1 MFLGSLYEK
10 KTGRTLLRIVEAY
23 RQNGRPKQRMIKNLG
38 YLDELEKIYPD
49 PIAHFKEV
57 AKQMTQEKKE
67 NEAARRVQ
75 LDPNA
80 SLTKYENLTPDGVLR
95 KNLGY
100 AALSKLYHEMRI
112 DVFLNNHQR
121 STKFA
126 ANLNSIFKML
136 VFNRALYPDSKRG
149 AWENRGIFFETTD
162 YSQQEVYHSLDYF
175 LAWRPALLEQL
186 HDQMK
191 TNYKRDTLLLYY
203 DVTNYYFEIDESD
216 SLRAKGVSKEHR
228 PNPLVQM
235 GLFLDEK
242 GLPVSYDLYRGNT
255 NDCMTL
261 PYMLD
266 DTVVDFGLHHL
277 IIVADKGMMSG
288 DNIARIRLGHNGYVM
303 SYSVRGADK
312 AFKDYVLDEEGYN
325 SVYDSEGKLVAK
337 HKSRYSPREIWVTDS
352 EGRRT
357 KSIVNER
364 QIVIYSEK
372 YAQRTRRER
381 ALAIEKAS
389 GQIYALSK
397 DAKSSSYGAAKYLK
411 KVPFDTT
418 TGECF
423 PETEYLVLL
432 DEERIDED
440 EKLDGYYV
448 ICTNVIGRA
457 KGEKPFTARYRYTPD
472 GFFQLNRKVTDDD
485 IIEIYKGLWRIEETF
500 KVTKSE
506 LKARPVFLST
516 EKHIR
521 AHFLICFV
529 TLLLMR
535 LLEYRLGWKYSSA
548 AIQES
553 LASACGTRIDDKL
566 YVFDYY
572 DAVLEA
578 IGENLG
584 IDFSRQSLTAQEI
597 RHLLAQTKQRT

>member
-1 MFLGSLYEK
+1 MFLATISDK
-10 KTGRTLLRIVEAY
+10 KTGRTILKIVESH
-23 RQNGRPKQRMIKNLG
+23 RENGRPKKRMIQNLG

-57 AKQMTQEKKE
+57 AKEMTLEKKE
-67 NEAARRVQ
+67 KEEARRVQ
-75 LDPNA
+75 LDPTA
-80 SLTKYENLTPDGVLR
+80 CLTKYENLSPDGVAR

-100 AALSKLYHEMRI
+100 AALSQLYHELGI

-121 STKFA
+121 YKNFK

-136 VFNRALYPDSKRG
+136 IFNRALYPDSKRG
-149 AWENRGIFFETTD
+149 AWENRGIFFENTN
-162 YSQQEVYHSLDYF
+162 YSQKDVYRSLDYF
-175 LAWRPALLEQL
+175 LEWRPALLEQL
-186 HDQMK
+186 HEQVK
-191 TNYKRDTLLLYY
+191 AKYARDTLLVYY

-228 PNPLVQM
+228 PNPIVQM

-242 GLPVSYDLYRGNT
+242 GLPVSYELYRGNT
-255 NDCMTL
+255 NDSTTL
-261 PYMLD
+261 PSMLD
-266 DTVVDFGLHHL
+266 ETVVDLGLHHL
-277 IIVADKGMMSG
+277 ILVADKGMMSG

-312 AFKDYVLDEEGYN
+312 AFKDYVLEEEGYN

-372 YAQRTRRER
+372 YAKRTRMER
-381 ALAIEKAS
+381 ALSIEKAT

-397 DAKSSSYGAAKYLK
+397 DAKSSSYGSAKYIK
-411 KVPFDTT
+411 KVPFDKT

-432 DEERIDED
+432 DEGRIDED

-457 KGEKPFTARYRYTPD
+457 KGEKPFKTRYRYTPD

-516 EKHIR
+516 ENHIR

-553 LASACGTRIDDKL
+553 LASACGTRIDEKL

-578 IGENLG
+578 IGKDLG

-597 RHLLAQTKQRT
+597 RHLLAHTKQRT

>member
-448 ICTNVIGRA
+448 ICTNVIGLG
-457 KGEKPFTARYRYTPD
+457 KGEKPFKTRYRYTPD

-535 LLEYRLGWKYSSA
+535 LLEYRLGWKYSSG

-578 IGENLG
+578 IGGNLN

-597 RHLLAQTKQRT
+597 RHLLAHTKQRT

>member
-1 MFLGSLYEK
+1 MFLATISDK
-10 KTGRTLLRIVEAY
+10 KTGRTILKIVES
-23 RQNGRPKQRMIKNLG
+23 RRENGRSKKHMIQNLG

-57 AKQMTQEKKE
+57 AKQMTLEKKE
-67 NEAARRVQ
+67 KEQARHVQ
-75 LDPNA
+75 LDPTA
-80 SLTKYENLTPDGVLR
+80 CLTKYENLAPTAVAR

-100 AALSKLYHEMRI
+100 AALSKLYHEMKI

-121 STKFA
+121 YKKFA

-136 VFNRALYPDSKRG
+136 IFNRALYPDSKRG
-149 AWENRGIFFETTD
+149 AWENRGIFFENTD
-162 YSQQEVYHSLDYF
+162 YSQQDVYRSLDYF
-175 LAWRPALLEQL
+175 LEWRPALLEQL
-186 HDQMK
+186 HEQVK
-191 TNYKRDTLLLYY
+191 VNYARDTLLLYY
-203 DVTNYYFEIDESD
+203 DVTNYYFEIDEPD

-228 PNPLVQM
+228 PNPIVQM
-235 GLFLDEK
+235 GLFLDAN
-242 GLPVSYDLYRGNT
+242 GLPVSYELYRGNT
-255 NDCMTL
+255 NDCTTL
-261 PYMLD
+261 PSMLD

-288 DNIARIRLGHNGYVM
+288 DNIAKIRLGHNGYVM

-312 AFKDYVLDEEGYN
+312 AFKDYVLDEEGY
-325 SVYDSEGKLVAK
+325 SAVYDSEGKLVAK

-352 EGRRT
+352 NGKRT

-364 QIVIYSEK
+364 QIVIYSEQ
-372 YAQRTRRER
+372 YAQRTRHER

-397 DAKSSSYGAAKYLK
+397 DAKTSSYGSAKYIK
-411 KVPFDTT
+411 KVPFDKT

-423 PETEYLVLL
+423 PGTEYLVML
-432 DEERIDED
+432 DDVRIDAD

-448 ICTNVIGRA
+448 ICTNVIGLT
-457 KGEKPFTARYRYTPD
+457 KGQKPFRAPYRYTPD

-516 EKHIR
+516 ENHIR

-535 LLEYRLGWKYSSA
+535 LLEYRLGWKYSSG

-553 LASACGTRIDDKL
+553 LSSACGTRIDEKL

-572 DAVLEA
+572 DSVLEA
-578 IGENLG
+578 IGGNLG
-584 IDFSRQSLTAQEI
+584 IDFSRQSLTTQEI
-597 RHLLAQTKQRT
+597 RHLLAQTKQKT

>member
-1 MFLGSLYEK
+1 MFLGTIYEK
-10 KTGRTLLRIVEAY
+10 KSGRTILKIVEAY
-23 RQNGRPKQRMIKNLG
+23 RLNGKSKKRMIQNLG

-57 AKQMTQEKKE
+57 AKQMTLEKKAK
-67 NEAARRVQ
+67 EATRLLQ

-80 SLTKYENLTPDGVLR
+80 SLTKYENLSPDGVAR

-100 AALSKLYHEMRI
+100 SALSKLYHEMRI
-112 DVFLNNHQR
+112 DVFLNNRQR
-121 STKFA
+121 YKKFK

-136 VFNRALYPDSKRG
+136 IFNRALYPDSKRG
-149 AWENRGIFFETTD
+149 AWENRGIFFENTN
-162 YSQQEVYHSLDYF
+162 YSQNEVYRSLDYF
-175 LAWRPALLEQL
+175 LEWRPALLEHL
-186 HDQMK
+186 HEQMK
-191 TNYKRDTLLLYY
+191 ANYKSDTLLLYY
-203 DVTNYYFEIDESD
+203 DVTNYYFEIDEAD

-228 PNPLVQM
+228 PNPIVQM

-242 GLPVSYDLYRGNT
+242 GLPVSYELYRGNS
-255 NDCMTL
+255 NDSKTL
-261 PYMLD
+261 PSMLD

-277 IIVADKGMMSG
+277 ILVADKGMMSG
-288 DNIARIRLGHNGYVM
+288 DNIAKIRLGHNGYVM

-312 AFKDYVLDEEGYN
+312 AFKDYVLDEEGY
-325 SVYDSEGKLVAK
+325 SPVYDSEGKLVAK

-381 ALAIEKAS
+381 ALAIEKAA

-397 DAKSSSYGAAKYLK
+397 DAKTSSYGSAKYLK
-411 KVPFDTT
+411 KVPFDKTT
-418 TGECF
+418 RECF
-423 PETEYLVLL
+423 PETEYLMML
-432 DEERIDED
+432 DEGRIDED

-457 KGEKPFTARYRYTPD
+457 KDEKPFKAEYRYTPD

-516 EKHIR
+516 ENHIR

-529 TLLLMR
+529 SLLIIR
-535 LLEYRLGWKYSSA
+535 LIEYRVGWKYSSA

-553 LASACGTRIDDKL
+553 LASACGTRIDEKL

-578 IGENLG
+578 IGEDLG
-584 IDFSRQSLTAQEI
+584 IDFSRQSLTVQEI
-597 RHLLAQTKQRT
+597 RHLLAQTKHSK